1 MPSRRLLGS
10 FENVKRKVCSHP
22 YFGGETIKDPG
33 QKARVHNGNEFPRSL
48 IFSRRERMA
57 FILGCVIVAFF
68 LVIILYKKKIRFSF
82 SIVLLVLLGISLVSS
97 ICLAQNYTQ
106 SLVPGINDGIGV
118 SNSLA
123 HLIIGER
130 QGSVPSSGV
139 KSIST
144 A

>member
-1 MPSRRLLGS
+1 
-10 FENVKRKVCSHP
+10 
-22 YFGGETIKDPG
+22 
-33 QKARVHNGNEFPRSL
+33 
-48 IFSRRERMA
+48 MA

-130 QGSVPSSGV
+130 QWSTQLFRSYFDVSVY
-139 KSIST
+139 ITLIILLLLT
-144 A
+144 ASVIIESMKYRKR